1 MTPDMLGGGGPP
13 GGGAPGG
20 PPGGAPPGGVDPM
33 LQLAMLNRKGRKGP
47 KRHKGK
53 KKAK

>member
-1 MTPDMLGGGGPP
+1 MLG
-13 GGGAPGG
+13 A
-20 PPGGAPPGGVDPM
+20 GGAPPGAAGAAQQPPGLDPM
-33 LQLAMLNRKGRKGP
+33 LALAQLNRKGRKGP